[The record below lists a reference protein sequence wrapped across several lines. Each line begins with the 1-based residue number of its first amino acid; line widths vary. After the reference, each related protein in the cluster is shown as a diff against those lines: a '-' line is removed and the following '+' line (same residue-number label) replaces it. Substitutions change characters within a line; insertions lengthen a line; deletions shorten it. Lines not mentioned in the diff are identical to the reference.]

1 MKTDDTRYVY
11 QNKLDEP
18 CFQHNMAD
26 GDYKDLTKRTG
37 CGKVLRGKA
46 FSIASYLKHDECQ
59 RGLTSMVYKFF
70 DKKSDGSATFTP
82 ITLESQ
88 RLINELNKLII
99 RKFNKRCGY
108 SYFRDNIWSADLAD
122 EQLISK
128 YNKGVKG
135 ERNRFFFIQQNSLYE
150 YKCCILR
157 MFSYLKRSVT
167 LSNTFQAALKID
179 PSSVFKNSYI

>member
-1 MKTDDTRYVY
+1 MKTGDTRYVY

-70 DKKSDGSATFTP
+70 DKKSDGSGTFTP

-88 RLINELNKLII
+88 RLINELNKLILE
-99 RKFNKRCGY
+99 NLT
-108 SYFRDNIWSADLAD
+108 SAVAIHIL
-122 EQLISK
+122 EIIFGVLI
-128 YNKGVKG
+128 
-135 ERNRFFFIQQNSLYE
+135 L
-150 YKCCILR
+150 L
-157 MFSYLKRSVT
+157 T
-167 LSNTFQAALKID
+167 SN
-179 PSSVFKNSYI
+179 